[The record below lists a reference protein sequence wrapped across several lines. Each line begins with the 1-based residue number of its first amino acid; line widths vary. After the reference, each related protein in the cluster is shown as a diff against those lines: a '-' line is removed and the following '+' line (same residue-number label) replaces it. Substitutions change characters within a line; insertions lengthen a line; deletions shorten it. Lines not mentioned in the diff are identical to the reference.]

1 MNTFKLKL
9 ILSLL
14 GGIFFAFI
22 FILLTFAMPVP
33 KKEPVAVVK
42 PKNKVQAIAKSF
54 REREPF

>member
-33 KKEPVAVVK
+33 KKESAIVEK
-42 PKNKVQAIAKSF
+42 PKNKVQAISESF
-54 REREPF
+54 RNRDAF

>member
-22 FILLTFAMPVP
+22 FILLTFAMPVE
-33 KKEPVAVVK
+33 KKEAVVVAK
-42 PKNKVQAIAKSF
+42 PKNKVQAISKSF
-54 REREPF
+54 RERDNF